1 MWDGETITAFPDV
14 PGLTEN
20 EVYSVLEDR
29 DGNIWM
35 CATGHGVYRYDGI
48 NFEVFTQ
55 IQPENPNF
63 RFGCN
68 SIYEDR
74 KGRLWFG
81 FAGGLY
87 RLDGDTLVNVTRG
100 GPWD

>member
-1 MWDGETITAFPDV
+1 MILCPFGNF
-14 PGLTEN
+14 LTES
-20 EVYSVLEDR
+20 EIYSVLEDR
-29 DGNIWM
+29 EGHIWI
-35 CATGHGVYRYDGI
+35 CATGHGVYRFDGST
-48 NFEVFTQ
+48 FTSFTQ
-55 IQPENPNF
+55 TQPERPDF
-63 RFGCN
+63 SFGCN

-87 RLDGDTLVNVTRG
+87 RLEGETFVNVTRG

>member
-1 MWDGETITAFPDV
+1 MDRHYLDPMLLVAGCQISTASEPSSANPMKQVELDSTVQRQVADYPLGPIEAQPVKPD
-14 PGLTEN
+14 
-20 EVYSVLEDR
+20 
-29 DGNIWM
+29 
-35 CATGHGVYRYDGI
+35 
-48 NFEVFTQ
+48 
-55 IQPENPNF
+55 F

-87 RLDGDTLVNVTRG
+87 RLDGETFVNVTRG